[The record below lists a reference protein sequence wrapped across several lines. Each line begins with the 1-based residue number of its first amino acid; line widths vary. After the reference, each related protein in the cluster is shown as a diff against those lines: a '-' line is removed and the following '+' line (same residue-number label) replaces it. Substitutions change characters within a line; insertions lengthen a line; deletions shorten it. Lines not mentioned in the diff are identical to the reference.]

1 MKWNQLLGALML
13 CAGMCSPSY
22 GFEWLDRLLGID
34 LDNSQGT
41 GIGSA
46 YSAYP
51 NSAGYPNGA
60 SNYGYT
66 TGYSSGYSQHSAGYT
81 PYSTNYAPHRGEYHV
96 APYYAAAPQTGYRNV
111 YQSAPVT
118 RHQPVVTVDQ
128 YGNRTTTMR
137 PVVTYPRQS
146 QGVAY
151 PGNQPVYIPA
161 AGR

>member
-1 MKWNQLLGALML
+1 MKWNLILAALVL
-13 CAGMCSPSY
+13 SAGMCSPSY

-51 NSAGYPNGA
+51 SAAGYPIGA
-60 SNYGYT
+60 SNY
-66 TGYSSGYSQHSAGYT
+66 GYSSGYSQYSAGYT
-81 PYSTNYAPHRGEYHV
+81 PYTTTYAPVRGEYHV
-96 APYYAAAPQTGYRNV
+96 APYYAGAPQTGYRHV
-111 YQSAPVT
+111 YQSSPVT
-118 RHQPVVTVDQ
+118 NYQPVVTVDQ

-137 PVVTYPRQS
+137 PVVTYPMQC

-151 PGNQPVYIPA
+151 PGNQPY
-161 AGR
+161 